1 MAMHSQTG
9 LELEDIQAG
18 ALQERP
24 TPYSGLY
31 IGLRIDDPAQ
41 GRELLRRVLP
51 GLDSAAG
58 FDSHRQFSLAVALTY
73 TGLEALGL
81 PQESLE
87 SFPDDFRQGM
97 AARADELGDVGE
109 NGPNWFGFRDGIS
122 QPRIEGL
129 EGAGG
134 NPQET
139 PLKVGEFIL
148 GYEDEGGI
156 L

>member
-87 SFPDDFRQGM
+87 SFPDEFRQGM

-109 NGPNWFGFRDGIS
+109 NGPEHWESPLGSGAIHVVVV
-122 QPRIEGL
+122 GL
-129 EGAGG
+129 TKDRGLLEPA
-134 NPQET
+134 
-139 PLKVGEFIL
+139 LLV
-148 GYEDEGGI
+148 
-156 L
+156 